1 MIEVF
6 LINISKISE
15 NKMKKMES
23 SINKDILN
31 EIQLI
36 KVKEERKRRITSAYF
51 LKDLLS
57 KKLGV
62 PPANIEIMKNEYGKK
77 RCSND
82 VNLHFNISH
91 SGDWV
96 AVGFSRFEIGIDI
109 EEMLEFDFKEVIPFF
124 VEEEQVYLNGLNK
137 QKKMFQF
144 YRMWTAKE
152 SYMKYTGLGFNL
164 DLNSFSVPFQNYGE
178 IKLSNSHF
186 RDGPKVSSF
195 LFDDKYYMSICS
207 EKIENIT
214 LDCKHY

>member
-1 MIEVF
+1 MF

-15 NKMKKMES
+15 NKLKKMES
-23 SINKDILN
+23 SISKEILN

-57 KKLGV
+57 KKIGV
-62 PPANIEIMKNEYGKK
+62 PPANIEIMENEYGKK

-96 AVGFSRFEIGIDI
+96 IIGFSRFEIGIDI
-109 EEMLEFDFKEVIPFF
+109 EEMLEIDFKEVIPFF
-124 VEEEQVYLNGLNK
+124 IEEEQVYLNGLNK
-137 QKKMFQF
+137 QKKIFQF

-178 IKLSNSHF
+178 IKLSNPHSQG
-186 RDGPKVSSF
+186 GPKVASF
-195 LFDDKYYMSICS
+195 LFDGTYYISVCS
-207 EKIENIT
+207 EEVENIT
-214 LDCKHY
+214 WEYKNY